1 MVRKRVQ
8 ILIDDEKLVNEVTA
22 DGFDSFF
29 LTEKRSEIL
38 LESSENC
45 TLQTQLTPIINSK
58 SSTGHVR
65 VARRY

>member
-1 MVRKRVQ
+1 MQ

-22 DGFDSFF
+22 DGFYSFF

-38 LESSENC
+38 PESSENC
-45 TLQTQLTPIINSK
+45 TLQTQLTPIINRE